1 MLQTSILS
9 RLSLFNTYFFPV
21 YTAVNRLGLVGLTMA
36 RFVLA
41 PGYHYLPSFELTIIL
56 MRGLTTNKSVAPD
69 VLVSVLGLQWS
80 LCRIPVFTG
89 TSWQQ
94 LLSHDPLMTFH

>member
-9 RLSLFNTYFFPV
+9 RLSLFTYFFPV

-36 RFVLA
+36 RSVLP
-41 PGYHYLPSFELTIIL
+41 PGYNYLPAFELTIIL
-56 MRGLTTNKSVAPD
+56 MRSLITNKSVAPD
-69 VLVSVLGLQWS
+69 VLMSVLGLQWS
-80 LCRIPVFTG
+80 LCRFPVFTG

-94 LLSHDPLMTFH
+94 LSTHNSLMTYY